1 MSSPLCLFK
10 RDIISGGFVVSLNEH
25 HVFPAA
31 YLFCPWLI
39 DYWVHCCFQEGRV
52 RVTLLARSTEY
63 RRILNQVEVS
73 PAAAAAPPSL
83 LPSSVPLFL
92 FASYFLF
99 PPSTCPPLSFSFP
112 LRLSPHSVRLCH
124 SRSSSFP
131 PLIYCP
137 HLLSAYLKSYSP

>member
-39 DYWVHCCFQEGRV
+39 DYWVHCCFQERRV

-73 PAAAAAPPSL
+73 PAAAPPSL
-83 LPSSVPLFL
+83 LPSFLPLFL

-99 PPSTCPPLSFSFP
+99 PPSTCPP
-112 LRLSPHSVRLCH
+112 PHSVRLCH

-137 HLLSAYLKSYSP
+137 HLLSAYLKSYSL